1 MVGAWMLLLGAIGVE
16 VASTAALSRTHGF
29 REPLW
34 TGLVLGG
41 YALSIWLLALVIRHI
56 PVSVTY
62 AAWSGLGTAGIALV
76 GVLLLDEPWDLLKG
90 LALLMIVGG
99 VLVLNRP
106 GAHCTGP
113 RFNVHAPAVCDGGG
127 VSDSWGR

>member
-1 MVGAWMLLLGAIGVE
+1 MVGAWVLLLGAIGVE
-16 VASTAALSRTHGF
+16 VASTAALPRTHGF

-41 YALSIWLLALVIRHI
+41 YALSIWLLALVIRDI

-62 AAWSGLGTAGIALV
+62 AVWSGLGTAGIALV

-90 LALLMIVGG
+90 LALLMIIGG
-99 VLVLNRP
+99 VVVLNVH
-106 GAHCTGP
+106 GAH
-113 RFNVHAPAVCDGGG
+113 
-127 VSDSWGR
+127 